1 MFTKAKN
8 IDQAFRQTRIV
19 AVVGIVL
26 STTVTVFTIAK
37 SFQAEQRRKE
47 QVLVL
52 PAGKVIEAVAMERSE
67 NLPVEI
73 RSHVK
78 SFHLHFFTLDPDD
91 NAIKRN
97 INKALYLADGSAKR
111 VYDDLKE
118 NGYYAGIISG
128 NINQTVTVDSVA
140 VDVHDYPYVF
150 RCYATMKIIRPTTIT
165 TRNLITDGSI
175 RNVSRSDNNPHG
187 FLIERWGTIENRD
200 LKTENRR

>member
-8 IDQAFRQTRIV
+8 IDQAFRQTRNIAIFAV
-19 AVVGIVL
+19 AL
-26 STTVTVFTIAK
+26 SAVITLFTIGK
-37 SFQAEQRRKE
+37 SFQVERHRKE

-52 PAGKVIEAVAMERSE
+52 PAGKVIEAISTQRSE

-73 RSHVK
+73 RSHVTA
-78 SFHLHFFTLDPDD
+78 FHLHFFTLDPDD
-91 NAIKRN
+91 VAIKQSV
-97 INKALYLADGSAKR
+97 NKALNLADGSAKR
-111 VYDDLKE
+111 VYDDLRE

-128 NINQTVTVDSVA
+128 NINQVIVVDSVA
-140 VDVHDYPYVF
+140 VNANEYPYRF
-150 RCYATMKIIRPTTIT
+150 RCYATMRIIRPTTIT
-165 TRNLITDGSI
+165 TRNLITEGGI

>member
-8 IDQAFRQTRIV
+8 MDQAFRQTRTV
-19 AVVGIVL
+19 AVVGIAL
-26 STTVTVFTIAK
+26 STLVTVFTIAR
-37 SFQAEQRRKE
+37 SFQAENHRKE

-52 PAGKVIEAVAMERSE
+52 PAGKVIEAVATQRSE

-73 RSHVK
+73 RSHVT

-97 INKALYLADGSAKR
+97 VNKALYLADGSAKR

-128 NINQTVTVDSVA
+128 NVNQIVTVDSVI
-140 VDVHDYPYVF
+140 VDVNDYPYRF